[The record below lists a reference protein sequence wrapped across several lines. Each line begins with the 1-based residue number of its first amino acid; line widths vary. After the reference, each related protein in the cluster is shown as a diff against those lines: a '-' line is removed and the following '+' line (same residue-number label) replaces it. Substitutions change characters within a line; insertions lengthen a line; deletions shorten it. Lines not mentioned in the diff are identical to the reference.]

1 VRRSGRSGRL
11 TRSAEFERVYRRG
24 RRLSGRY
31 VVLYAFPREPRD
43 APPRLGVVAGKR
55 VGSAVTRNR
64 AKRLLREAF
73 RALGDEAPT
82 GVDCVLVARPELGEE
97 IDELKTEHIEQEIR
111 ALTEKLSTHSKPAS
125 AQ

>member
-1 VRRSGRSGRL
+1 M
-11 TRSAEFERVYRRG
+11 YRRG

-73 RALGDEAPT
+73 RALGDKAPT

-97 IDELKTEHIEQEIR
+97 IDELKSQHIEQEVR
-111 ALTEKLSTHSKPAS
+111 ALTEKLSTHSKTAS